1 MTNKRFYIKDPSAVL
16 DYSFDWSEY
25 LAETSPVDTIA
36 SSTWTASSSGIT
48 IDSAN
53 NSQTLTTVWL
63 SGGTRGSR
71 YKLVNRIV
79 TAGGRTDERTLEVRV
94 QNR

>member
-1 MTNKRFYIKDPSAVL
+1 MTFFTKDPSAVL
-16 DYSFDWSEY
+16 DYTFDWSEY

-36 SSTWTASSSGIT
+36 SSNWTASPSGIT
-48 IDSAN
+48 IDSDN
-53 NSQTLTTVWL
+53 NSTTQATVWL
-63 SGGTRGSR
+63 SGGSRGSK

-79 TAGGRTDERTLEVRV
+79 TAGGRTDERTLYVRV